1 MRGASCVTHG
11 AWDRQRVAL
20 FVGPDMAGF
29 RIERQAL
36 HSVVTVAV
44 HSGQAVELRFG
55 PRRSQPACR
64 RQHTQISQKQLNT

>member
-44 HSGQAVELRFG
+44 HSGQSVELRFG
-55 PRRSQPACR
+55 RAAPNRLAGVSIRKSPKN
-64 RQHTQISQKQLNT
+64 S

>member
-44 HSGQAVELRFG
+44 HSGQAVELCFG
-55 PRRSQPACR
+55 RVAPNRLAGVSIRKSPKN
-64 RQHTQISQKQLNT
+64 S